1 MQMKKFLTILA
12 LVATLPGIAARAE
25 VIGADARHLTSPEP
39 EPAWLEQSRE
49 IAKSIYENEF
59 FATAETEKT
68 AERDALAAEG
78 EERLERLNRL
88 IANYLAL
95 GYSEKAERLLPIYER
110 EIETENSERHRAALG
125 ALRAYRHSLNSDY
138 KVAADAIVK
147 LLADEEDP
155 YVIATGSVLAAYAWT
170 DSGYPS
176 RAFDLI
182 RKGHDAAE
190 SSGAHDAVFSGVHDA
205 WAYAALATGD
215 FQSAIEQTK
224 VSLDYSVKAETSVDG
239 ISILYN
245 LAVIASEQEQHAA
258 AREFAALEA
267 ELASRTN
274 IPEEAFYA
282 SYLCAKIEEAAA
294 NYAASERCA
303 RAAVTNP
310 AAVDDYLLN
319 AKAHLATALA
329 RLSRPSEARA
339 LLDELKASIN
349 PQTSPKDAANLRGLE
364 ARVLF
369 AEGAYEKAMN
379 AFEEYRAAE
388 DKLQRA
394 NFNDGVK
401 ELRAGL
407 ENDLETE
414 RVRAI
419 ATARQAAL
427 MKERVRTQQTLIAFA
442 FALFFFAIISLVAH
456 RRNSR
461 RLAAAMKAAEAA
473 NSAKS
478 EFLASMS
485 HELRTP
491 LNGVLGMAQSLL
503 GEPLAKEQHDKIE
516 TIIDSGKTLLALLND
531 VLDLSKV
538 EAGKL
543 EIAPIDDDLEQS
555 LTRVISLF
563 QPLAAEKGNRLKLD
577 YAGDAPKWLNFDPVR
592 VRQCVTNLIS
602 NAVKFTANGDIRVT
616 VDVKNA
622 DGRQIVSVKVSDTG
636 IGMSEEVVARLFTP
650 YSQGDASITRQFGGT
665 GLGLVIARRIAR
677 LMEGDILVESEPDKG
692 TTMTLTFAV
701 RAATSPSP
709 RKADKEETDAAANSN
724 RLGQG
729 ATVLIVDDV
738 LVNRQVAKLFM
749 KPSGA
754 AVLEAG
760 GGQEALDI
768 LARRKVDLV
777 LLDVQMPG
785 IDGYETARRIRRLNS
800 PNSDVAI
807 VALTAAAM
815 DGDSD
820 RCLAAGM
827 DGYATK
833 PFDSRN
839 LCSVITRALAQRNAR
854 AADAA

>member
-1 MQMKKFLTILA
+1 MMKLLAILA
-12 LVATLPGIAARAE
+12 LAATLPGFAAHAE
-25 VIGADARHLTSPEP
+25 VIGADARHLMAPAP
-39 EPAWLEQSRE
+39 EPAWLDQSRE
-49 IAKSIYENEF
+49 IAKSIYDNEF
-59 FATAETEKT
+59 FTTAEFGEA

-78 EERLERLNRL
+78 EEQLEKLNWL

-95 GYSEKAERLLPIYER
+95 GYSEKAEKLFPIYEAHA
-110 EIETENSERHRAALG
+110 EKENSDRHRAALG
-125 ALRAYRHSLNSDY
+125 VLSAYRHSLDGDY
-138 KVAADAIVK
+138 KIAAETIVK
-147 LLADEEDP
+147 LLAREQDP
-155 YVIATGSVLAAYAWT
+155 YVIAAGSILAAYAWT

-176 RAFDLI
+176 RAFELI
-182 RKGHDAAE
+182 RRGHEVAE
-190 SSGAHDAVFSGVHDA
+190 SLGAHEALLSGVHDA
-205 WAYAALATGD
+205 WAYAALDTGD

-224 VSLDYSVKAETSVDG
+224 LSLQYSLKADTPVDG

-245 LAVIASEQEQHAA
+245 LAVIASEQEQHSA

-267 ELASRTN
+267 QLAGKTN

-282 SYLCAKIEEAAA
+282 SFLCATVEAAA
-294 NYAASERCA
+294 ADYASSERCA
-303 RAAVTNP
+303 RAAVTSP
-310 AAVDDYLLN
+310 AAVAEYMAA
-319 AKAHLATALA
+319 AKTHLANALA
-329 RLSRPSEARA
+329 RLGRPSEARA

-349 PQTSPKDAANLRGLE
+349 PQTSPRDAISLRKLE
-364 ARVLF
+364 AQVHF
-369 AEGAYEKAMN
+369 AEGAFEAAMK
-379 AFEEYRAAE
+379 AFEEYHAAE
-388 DKLQRA
+388 DKLQKA

-401 ELRAGL
+401 ELRSGL

-414 RVRAI
+414 RMRAI
-419 ATARQAAL
+419 ATAKEAAL
-427 MKERVRTQQTLIAFA
+427 MKERVHSQQMLIAFA
-442 FALFFFAIISLVAH
+442 FALFFFAIVSLAAH
-456 RRNSR
+456 GRNAR
-461 RLAAAMKAAEAA
+461 RLAVAMKAAEAA

-516 TIIDSGKTLLALLND
+516 TIMDSGKTLLALLND

-543 EIAPIDDDLEQS
+543 EIAPIDDDLKHS

-563 QPLAAEKGNRLKLD
+563 QPLAAEKGNRLKLE
-577 YAGDAPKWLNFDPVR
+577 YSHDAPKWANFDPVR

-602 NAVKFTANGDIRVT
+602 NAVKFTSNGDIRVT
-616 VDVKNA
+616 VDAQKSE
-622 DGRQIVSVKVSDTG
+622 DRFIMTVKVSDTG
-636 IGMSEEVVARLFTP
+636 IGMSEEVIARLFTP

-677 LMEGDILVESEPDKG
+677 LMAGDVSVESEPGKG
-692 TTMTLTFAV
+692 TTMTLTFVV
-701 RAATSPSP
+701 RAAASPAP
-709 RKADKEETDAAANSN
+709 RKADNMEKAVAANSN
-724 RLGQG
+724 TLGQG

-754 AVLEAG
+754 AILEAAS
-760 GGQEALDI
+760 GQEALDI

-785 IDGYETARRIRRLNS
+785 IDGYETARRIRGLGS

-807 VALTAAAM
+807 VALTAAVM
-815 DGDSD
+815 DGDSE

-833 PFDSRN
+833 PLESRS
-839 LCSVITRALAQRNAR
+839 LCSVITGAIALRNAR
-854 AADAA
+854 AKDAA